1 MSDKSKEESLIDA
14 HMGHLNNRLDRFDS
28 LFDKIFDNQAEM
40 SKILERNTTTVEE
53 HHKRSTYIE
62 SVVESLKKALEAL
75 SNKFSV
81 MEEDV
86 ESLKDD
92 VNPIKNHV
100 NEVSS
105 VMHFFKWLPKIF
117 KGIILLLTFVTTIY
131 GVVSIFK
138 DVNTNDTQVIEK
150 SK

>member
-14 HMGHLNNRLDRFDS
+14 HMGHLNNRLDRFDT
-28 LFDKIFDNQAEM
+28 LFDKIFDNQTEM
-40 SKILERNTTTVEE
+40 AKILERNTTTVEE

-62 SVVESLKKALEAL
+62 GVVDSLKNALEAL
-75 SNKFSV
+75 SNKFSII
-81 MEEDV
+81 EEDV

-100 NEVSS
+100 SEVSS
-105 VMHFFKWLPKIF
+105 VMHFFKWVPKIF
-117 KGIILLLTFVTTIY
+117 KGIILLLTFVTAVY

-138 DVNTNDTQVIEK
+138 DTNMGDAQVIEK